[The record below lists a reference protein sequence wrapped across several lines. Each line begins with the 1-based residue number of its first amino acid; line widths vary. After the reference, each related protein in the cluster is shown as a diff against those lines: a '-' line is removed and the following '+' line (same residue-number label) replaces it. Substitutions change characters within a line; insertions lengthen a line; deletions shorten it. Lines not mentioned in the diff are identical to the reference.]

1 MNEKCWMCGNNAD
14 SSEHIFKARDL
25 KRFFDEDGYGF
36 DNLPFHFKDGGSRR
50 IPGPRSARMKYPKF
64 ICGKCNNESTAAA
77 DHAYD
82 RLSDWFVAS
91 QDNEGLLRV
100 DWFDVFGND
109 WRFGL
114 DGLKRYCAKSL
125 GCRILSSGYS
135 LSPEFPN
142 PVSGANLERLQISI
156 CNTQPFRFLP
166 DYDPKLFNSILGKG
180 DLFGSFKKDD
190 ELRRMSSALWWEN
203 IGHFQLS
210 HWFNIR
216 PNSAYGAILNEKR
229 QHYEIRYNLANLNET
244 KSAMQ
249 AWLEQSANCFEQ
261 FLQPLISV
269 ILSAYAGER
278 LINELSIAS
287 IENLASELAEIVR
300 LTSAEIDQEILS
312 YRTQNDLNKTVI
324 LVRKATELLAATA
337 GTLLG
342 FIDGR
347 GKSHADIAQYVLNA
361 MHQSNLN
368 DLFAGLQTTLNQTIN
383 LAGTED
389 QIDENLLRLGDI
401 ASDAYNKL
409 GFVLRSQ
416 DNGCYVEIP
425 FRRNNSPPGAS
436 T

>member
-1 MNEKCWMCGNNAD
+1 MCGSNAD
-14 SSEHIFKARDL
+14 SSEHIFKAKDL

-36 DNLPFHFKDGGSRR
+36 DTLPFHLKDGGHRR
-50 IPGPRSARMKYPKF
+50 IPGPRSDRMKYPKF
-64 ICGKCNNESTAAA
+64 ICAKCNNESTAAA
-77 DHAYD
+77 DQAYD

-91 QDNEGLLRV
+91 RDNEGLLRV

-125 GCRILSSGYS
+125 GCRILASGYP

-156 CNTQPFRFLP
+156 CNTHPFRFLP
-166 DYDPKLFNSILGKG
+166 NYDPKLFNSILGKG
-180 DLFGSFKKDD
+180 DLFGSFKRND

-203 IGHFQLS
+203 VGHFQLS
-210 HWFNIR
+210 HWFNIS

-229 QHYEIRYNLANLNET
+229 QHYDIRHNLADLNET
-244 KSAMQ
+244 KSAMM
-249 AWLEQSANCFEQ
+249 AWLERPANCSEQ
-261 FLQPLISV
+261 FLRPLVSV
-269 ILSAYAGER
+269 TLSAYAGER
-278 LINELSIAS
+278 KTEELSIAS
-287 IENLASELAEIVR
+287 IENIIFELSEIVR
-300 LTSAEIDQEILS
+300 QTSAEIDAEILS

-347 GKSHADIAQYVLNA
+347 GRSHAGIAQQALDA
-361 MHQSNLN
+361 MHQSNL
-368 DLFAGLQTTLNQTIN
+368 DGLFAGLQTTLNQTMD
-383 LAGTED
+383 LASTEG
-389 QIDENLLRLGDI
+389 QIDENLLRLSVI
-401 ASDAYNKL
+401 ASDAYDKL
-409 GFVLRSQ
+409 GFILKSQ

-425 FRRNNSPPGAS
+425 FRSNNSPPGALA
-436 T
+436 